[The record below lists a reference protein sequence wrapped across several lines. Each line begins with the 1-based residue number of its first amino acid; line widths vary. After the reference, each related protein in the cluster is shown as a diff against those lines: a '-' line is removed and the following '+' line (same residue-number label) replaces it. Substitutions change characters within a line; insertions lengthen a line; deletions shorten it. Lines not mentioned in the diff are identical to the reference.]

1 MANNK
6 LLILPFIALALMLP
20 FANATGQTPSIK
32 ISNNPTIYGI
42 PDFITANQSVPS
54 LGSFLVTVTVIG
66 GGGNGGGHGGQRS
79 GGGGGG
85 ASATNTFLVTPGNVI
100 NYNIGSSGGGTTW
113 FGGSLSS
120 PMVSADGGVNA
131 IDGEGGTTPGGLGG
145 STGVGS
151 TIYMGGNGG
160 NATTF
165 AGAGGGGAG
174 ATSNGGNGGQLGT
187 IGHGG
192 TGTPSGGDGGKS
204 SAAGNGFTGNVPG
217 GGGGG
222 GSTGFTGGAGAAGE
236 IYITYGATNVLLTS
250 GSTWTV
256 PGVDNITIGYCVG
269 SGTCSTPT
277 VLTSGSGNQ
286 IYTVCD
292 TIPTLG
298 NCLGVGT
305 YNVVAND
312 MTAASSYN
320 STILTVTQSAPP
332 LTWTA
337 QCSSGSYIGTPCTTT
352 ANIMTIGDQLSAS
365 LYLNNALVSSTN
377 TAISNSVNAIGSY
390 TYTFNTL
397 GNGNYISNSISYS
410 FIIIPSIS
418 QPTISN
424 SIIDVGQYETFNT
437 MFTGGT
443 TPYTYNWIISNAVT
457 GAVVNTITFSNAL
470 QTNTIAFQIPQYFTT
485 NSPLRANVVVTDA
498 NPITANSIYS
508 SNFIVNP
515 QLVSTA
521 ISSPTATNT
530 LDNGQTLTIS
540 ITAPTTGSP
549 PYSYSWSAGSTTCPT
564 FTSATTSSFT
574 YNPTSG
580 TSSNCQFT
588 ATVTD
593 SATTNEVYTAT
604 TPIVY
609 VNTAMSPT
617 ISASLTPS
625 VIIGQT
631 EVFTAMAGGG
641 SQSYTYNYIVTNSV
655 TGTIL
660 ATALHTGV
668 SSSTDTFNWVVP
680 SADIYNTIQANVI
693 ITDSAT
699 THVTANSI
707 KIGTISIIGDSLA
720 ADSATVTNSIIDNG
734 QSTTLTSNPI
744 GGLPPYSINWFSGA
758 GCTGGVLGTSAS
770 LSVSPSTN
778 AVYSYNAIDSVPT
791 AVCSPSSSI
800 TVYATPSSKLTFL
813 TGNALLFGFNAIA
826 NDIVTGGSG
835 SFTWQWTINNAGVA
849 NSMVSPTQTSSS
861 YVYPPQG
868 SYTYNVIFTD
878 TGTTTPYVGSQ
889 VSNVL
894 VISQNNQPNNALS
907 FTLIPS
913 YSYNSPQNGYTA
925 NTAGQLYNLL
935 NYLYTL
941 NAISYYGINSVS
953 INFGANSVSS
963 GNSIA
968 FTGSPSIASNSMWN
982 IYQNNAITSYN
993 AVVTINDI
1001 YGDVLSNTV
1010 VFTTNTYVYPRSS
1023 APQLYLSPPSYSAS
1037 TYTKINT
1044 PITFNAVQNSF
1055 PLSNATLYPFY
1066 SNSVI
1071 IPISSFNTIIA
1082 NSLYQSTAY
1091 YNYQSNTPA
1100 GGLTLNS
1107 IATDINGFSSSINTT
1122 TGDTVLTYNP
1132 GSTTLLTASGLMG
1145 VNLTYSFSLTSGNYG
1160 MKSINVYWGDGTNSI
1175 YSYNTPQTSNT
1186 FALSHEYLIP
1196 QIYTLVAYSTDN
1208 SPNGGAIS
1216 STLSNPTLT
1225 ISAYIPPQVISVT
1238 PSTRFNGA
1246 NDNTENFTFYMQEG
1260 SFSLK
1265 NMTINWNDGV
1275 SSIGH
1280 NKTTSM
1286 VALSASQMPYTISHT
1301 FPLPT
1306 AYYTNVTICDIQGI
1320 CATYP
1325 TPITIGQAPLSQNS
1339 IGSIYND
1346 TARRNNQTALNNS
1359 ATIQENINPT
1369 ETYAIGAIIFSIG
1382 VISVIYYFRV
1392 RKRGRK

>member
-1 MANNK
+1 M
-6 LLILPFIALALMLP
+6 
-20 FANATGQTPSIK
+20 
-32 ISNNPTIYGI
+32 
-42 PDFITANQSVPS
+42 
-54 LGSFLVTVTVIG
+54 
-66 GGGNGGGHGGQRS
+66 
-79 GGGGGG
+79 
-85 ASATNTFLVTPGNVI
+85 
-100 NYNIGSSGGGTTW
+100 
-113 FGGSLSS
+113 
-120 PMVSADGGVNA
+120 
-131 IDGEGGTTPGGLGG
+131 
-145 STGVGS
+145 
-151 TIYMGGNGG
+151 
-160 NATTF
+160 
-165 AGAGGGGAG
+165 
-174 ATSNGGNGGQLGT
+174 
-187 IGHGG
+187 
-192 TGTPSGGDGGKS
+192 
-204 SAAGNGFTGNVPG
+204 
-217 GGGGG
+217 
-222 GSTGFTGGAGAAGE
+222 
-236 IYITYGATNVLLTS
+236 
-250 GSTWTV
+250 
-256 PGVDNITIGYCVG
+256 
-269 SGTCSTPT
+269 
-277 VLTSGSGNQ
+277 
-286 IYTVCD
+286 
-292 TIPTLG
+292 
-298 NCLGVGT
+298 
-305 YNVVAND
+305 
-312 MTAASSYN
+312 
-320 STILTVTQSAPP
+320 
-332 LTWTA
+332 
-337 QCSSGSYIGTPCTTT
+337 
-352 ANIMTIGDQLSAS
+352 
-365 LYLNNALVSSTN
+365 
-377 TAISNSVNAIGSY
+377 
-390 TYTFNTL
+390 
-397 GNGNYISNSISYS
+397 
-410 FIIIPSIS
+410 
-418 QPTISN
+418 
-424 SIIDVGQYETFNT
+424 
-437 MFTGGT
+437 
-443 TPYTYNWIISNAVT
+443 
-457 GAVVNTITFSNAL
+457 
-470 QTNTIAFQIPQYFTT
+470 
-485 NSPLRANVVVTDA
+485 
-498 NPITANSIYS
+498 
-508 SNFIVNP
+508 
-515 QLVSTA
+515 
-521 ISSPTATNT
+521 
-530 LDNGQTLTIS
+530 
-540 ITAPTTGSP
+540 
-549 PYSYSWSAGSTTCPT
+549 
-564 FTSATTSSFT
+564 
-574 YNPTSG
+574 
-580 TSSNCQFT
+580 
-588 ATVTD
+588 TD

-609 VNTAMSPT
+609 VNTALSAGTPTATNSIIDVGQYTTLISAPSGGTLGYSYQWSTHSDCSSPIGGATSSSYSTNPSSTTSYYYNVIDSATIPTSACSAGKTITVNSALGTPTISPSSATYDTGQAISLTATQSGGTTPYTYQWYNASSGSNVLMSGKTSSTLSLTAGASATAKYMVSVTDNVGSTSNSIVESYTINNAITDTWTALHGSLGTGTTQTLTANAMSGTPSYTYNILVYNAIGSLVFSSLSGSISTGNIVSFTQNPTWGTGSFMANLIIKDSATTPNTITNSITYAVGAGTSAGAITPSSPLIDNGQSITLSSNPTGGTTPYTYQWYAGSSCSGSVLGTSSTYSASPSTTTSYVYNVIDNLGTFACSSPDSVTVATTPTTGTLTFSNAIIDIGQSTTLSITLSGGTGTFTANFIYVNNGVVAHTATGISSGGTATYTYTPSSSASVSFNAVVADTGTYSPYVIASGSNTLTINTAMSPT

-707 KIGTISIIGDSLA
+707 KIGTISIIGGSLA

-861 YVYPPQG
+861 YVYPPQR

-878 TGTTTPYVGSQ
+878 TGTTTHYVGSQ

-1010 VFTTNTYVYPRSS
+1010 QIATSTYNFPS
-1023 APQLYLSPPSYSAS
+1023 AISPQLYLTPPFYSIS
-1037 TYTKINT
+1037 TYTKINS
-1044 PITFNAVQNSF
+1044 PIFSQFDQNSF
-1055 PLSNATLYPFY
+1055 PLTQAIILPDNSNQITILASLFNVITPNIQY
-1066 SNSVI
+1066 SYL
-1071 IPISSFNTIIA
+1071 F
-1082 NSLYQSTAY
+1082 Y
-1091 YNYQSNTPA
+1091 YNYLSTTSA
-1100 GGLTLNS
+1100 GGLSLS
-1107 IATDINGFSSSINTT
+1107 SKVTDINGFNSSTATT
-1122 TGDTVLTYNP
+1122 SGDTVLSYNP
-1132 GSTTLLTASGLMG
+1132 GSVTLLTSSGFTK
-1145 VNLTYSFSLTSGNYG
+1145 VNSSYQFSISAGNFN
-1160 MKSINVYWGDGTNSI
+1160 MKSVNIYWGDGSNSI
-1175 YSYNTPQTSNT
+1175 YTFATPQSSGTFSLKHIYSTSQT
-1186 FALSHEYLIP
+1186 YSLTAF
-1196 QIYTLVAYSTDN
+1196 STDN

-1286 VALSASQMPYTISHT
+1286 VALSASQMSYTISHT